1 MTNSAGA
8 AEVMPV
14 PGLIG
19 AIVGVAGVLVTGV
32 AAEVVAGGAV
42 YEGLRG
48 DKLPDTVEPATVPL
62 GQVIG

>member
-1 MTNSAGA
+1 MT
-8 AEVMPV
+8 PV

-32 AAEVVAGGAV
+32 AAGVVAGAV
-42 YEGLRG
+42 YEGLSG
-48 DKLPDTVEPATVPL
+48 DKLPDTVEPAAVPL

>member
-1 MTNSAGA
+1 MTNSAEGC
-8 AEVMPV
+8 AEVTPV

-32 AAEVVAGGAV
+32 AAGVVAGAV
-42 YEGLRG
+42 YEGLSG
-48 DKLPDTVEPATVPL
+48 DKLPDTVEPAAVPL